1 MGHWSWRKKKN
12 KKRKEDPVDT
22 VNVEQ
27 ETVAE
32 EKETTTALRNL
43 SQAEK
48 TRSMGDSPEKFFID
62 GLEHDYNKAM
72 NKAYIFGAIGLVIGL
87 IFIAYNLLSS
97 PDNSNKQKHA
107 QTIQT
112 KTSAYSEPER
122 SDKLDAGGEEEK
134 EIVEQKNRDMDTFIK
149 SETVRNNHPDL
160 IALKGKYYY
169 MFNDAILLPLDNK
182 EWVQYDNTSRTN
194 GYGAISAYLPVGEMQ
209 SNWTHKIIV
218 HHLIANK
225 DFNCFEFT
233 DKLVNGIIVN
243 IQNQL
248 EIDGS
253 DFNIVD
259 GLAFNYVRKDANDT
273 LLYWGLNVPQNTP
286 QIQFVRCFVSEF
298 TKEPYLITYTIK
310 TDGTQ
315 MDDENIQAA
324 LRTLD
329 SAQELQKKG

>member
-12 KKRKEDPVDT
+12 KKKKE
-22 VNVEQ
+22 NVPQNEVVQ
-27 ETVAE
+27 EAE
-32 EKETTTALRNL
+32 SVTGEPTMALRNL
-43 SQAEK
+43 SHEER
-48 TRSMGDSPEKFFID
+48 TRSMGDSPEKVFID
-62 GLEHDYNKAM
+62 GLEEDYSKAM
-72 NKAYIFGAIGLVIGL
+72 NKAYVFGAILLVVGL

-97 PDNSNKQKHA
+97 PNNTSSQKHA

-112 KTSAYSEPER
+112 KTSAYTEPER
-122 SDKLDAGGEEEK
+122 SDKLEVEGVSEQ
-134 EIVEQKNRDMDTFIK
+134 VEQKNREMDAFNN
-149 SETVRNNHPDL
+149 SESVRNNRPDL
-160 IALKGKYYY
+160 IALKGGYYY

-182 EWVQYDNTSRTN
+182 EWVQYDNTTRTA
-194 GYGAISAYLPVGEMQ
+194 GYGAISAYLPVNETQ
-209 SNWTHKIIV
+209 SNWTHKIIA

-225 DFNCFEFT
+225 GFNCFEFT

-248 EIDGS
+248 EMDGS